1 MASDSVARAL
11 IERFQQRMPLESRP
25 FAAMG
30 REVGATEAEVLQA
43 LHDLDADGTLSRV
56 GAVVPP
62 GVLGASTLAAMAVP
76 PERLA
81 DVAALVGSYV
91 EVNHNYE
98 RAHDL
103 NLWFVVTATDKS
115 RLDEVLSDI
124 ERRTGIE
131 VLDLPLERSYRIDL
145 GFPVSWT

>member
-1 MASDSVARAL
+1 
-11 IERFQQRMPLESRP
+11 MPLEPRP

-30 REVGATEAEVLQA
+30 CEVGSSEEEVLQV
-43 LHDLDADGTLSRV
+43 LEELKEEGTLSRV

-62 GVLGASTLAAMAVP
+62 GVLGASTLAAMEVP
-76 PERLA
+76 SERLT
-81 DVAALVGSYV
+81 DVAGIVGSYV

-98 RAHDL
+98 REHQL
-103 NLWFVVTATDKS
+103 NLWFVVTAPD
-115 RLDEVLSDI
+115 RIRVDAVLAEI

-145 GFPVSWT
+145 GFAIP